1 LNTGHREWPVAS
13 ESAYAAVGAG
23 SNIILIDPLFDLIL
37 IARWIDQNVVNGFWF
52 GTIQRHCCAHRE
64 CKISAARA

>member
-1 LNTGHREWPVAS
+1 MTQLVRLPTHPSTIQAR
-13 ESAYAAVGAG
+13 GAG
-23 SNIILIDPLFDLIL
+23 SNIILIDPLFDLVL